1 MSERTTIGGTV
12 YESIGS
18 SSSNLLL
25 KCNGTARI
33 QWGNRLIDLI
43 KNGKIASGDSS
54 TQIYVISDESEIKS
68 DGVYVLSKEESL
80 QLLICKDDEQYNIT
94 NTDLYIS
101 AKTKQDITVEQRQ
114 QALENIGMYY
124 NTLEEVQ
131 QAGIQNG
138 LVYVLS
144 DQNLYTVKDGVVAEF
159 EAKLKTVT
167 VEKEQQEGEV
177 IKSNVSIVLSVLD
190 TDYMI
195 VGNGKIIVNY
205 PVQIKESASIE
216 SENATDERGYRL
228 YIDSDGSH
236 LDVDYINVRTGL
248 QSVNYIETTYNDFYN
263 LLSNA
268 SLKEHSWY
276 LIIDYKNP
284 WQCRKRSSN
293 TRPILVQALTTSS
306 LYPNGKLFQDQRVTL
321 TYDPHFKHTVKLDP
335 VTNPE
340 TNEVL
345 NEETT
350 TLGRITQMTDANN
363 NTANFDF
370 LDYGV
375 EEDSDIILHASIEH
389 TALDSS
395 IFPVGSFNNT
405 LIVNNLLGTVL
416 DSEGNFGGTSK
427 INFKYV
433 DVVPLNTESLD
444 ETITDVPENDTST
457 STEPI
462 EDDAGEESEDAAGEE
477 TQTELILMQMHD
489 NKITCEGIVLEASCT
504 NFVNNTFDYITDST
518 PITNNI
524 INSSFGNIANDTRF
538 NDCSFKN
545 VQFKDITN
553 CQFGSGPIQ
562 DVTSQDNIANFTI
575 SGDTH
580 PLLYDTSRSKQLY
593 VSSDGT
599 LQVLVTKEQT
609 FFRGMIVMHAG
620 NAPIPE
626 GWGICDGRIVEY
638 NGEQIQTP
646 NLIGNFI
653 KAVGVDQCGPG
664 GSSEITIGIE
674 NLPSH
679 THTYDILTEDSKKLR
694 IHEGDDLATTSISQ
708 YTIEHTQTEA
718 TGSGKAITID
728 PKHYGLIFIM
738 KL

>member
-144 DQNLYTVKDGVVAEF
+144 DQNLYTVKDGVVTEF

-177 IKSNVSIVLSVLD
+177 IKSNVNIVLSVLD

-195 VGNGKIIVNY
+195 VGKGQILINY
-205 PVQIKESASIE
+205 PLRIKESAIIE
-216 SENATDERGYRL
+216 SENASSDRGYRL
-228 YIDSDGSH
+228 YIDSAGSH
-236 LDVDYINVRTGL
+236 LDIDYINVRTGIPI
-248 QSVNYIETTYNDFYN
+248 NEYIEVTYEEFYTY
-263 LLSNA
+263 LSNA
-268 SLKEHSWY
+268 NLQPHKWY
-276 LIIDYKNP
+276 LITDYQNP
-284 WQCRKRSSN
+284 WKLVIENSED
-293 TRPILVQALTTSS
+293 RPILVRALTSAT
-306 LYPNGKLFQDQRVTL
+306 LYSEGKLFIDQRVII
-321 TYDPHFKHTVKLDP
+321 TYDPHYRKL
-335 VTNPE
+335 VS
-340 TNEVL
+340 VL
-345 NEETT
+345 NSDNQVTT
-350 TLGRITQMTDANN
+350 RGLITTMKDSKNN
-363 NTANFDF
+363 QANFDF
-370 LDYGV
+370 LNYGV
-375 EEDSDIILHASIEH
+375 EEDSEIIVHASEDSDD
-389 TALDSS
+389 LDSS
-395 IFPVGSFNNT
+395 IFPLGSYN
-405 LIVNNLLGTVL
+405 NNLTVYDLKNTVINSDGTLG
-416 DSEGNFGGTSK
+416 GNSR
-427 INFKYV
+427 INFKYS
-433 DVVPLNTESLD
+433 PPT
-444 ETITDVPENDTST
+444 TSE
-457 STEPI
+457 STEEEVI
-462 EDDAGEESEDAAGEE
+462 DDGDDSEDIAWSP
-477 TQTELILMQMHD
+477 MQLHD
-489 NKITCEGIVLEASCT
+489 NVIKCHGIILEATCN
-504 NFVNNTFDYITDST
+504 NFCNNVIDDISDTIPIST
-518 PITNNI
+518 NI
-524 INSSFGNIANDTRF
+524 INSSFGSISGNSELLCN
-538 NDCSFKN
+538 FKN

-562 DVTSQDNIANFTI
+562 DVISQDNIANFTI
-575 SGDTH
+575 SGDTY

-626 GWGICDGRIVEY
+626 GWGICDGRIEEY
-638 NGEQIQTP
+638 NGEKIQTP

-653 KAVGVDQCGPG
+653 KAVGENQCGPG
-664 GSSEITIGIE
+664 GSSEITIGVE

-679 THTYDILTEDSKKLR
+679 THTYEILTEESKKIR
-694 IHEGDDLATTSISQ
+694 IHEGDDVATTSILQ
-708 YTIEHTQTEA
+708 YTTESTQTAA